1 MEIFRA
7 WPLSARQDQTGN
19 ARVLVVDIVPRGSL
33 GARRPRRLEAGML
46 VVMGVREMSVLRKSK
61 I

>member
-7 WPLSARQDQTGN
+7 WPLSACQDQTGN
-19 ARVLVVDIVPRGSL
+19 ARVLVADIVPRGSL
-33 GARRPRRLEAGML
+33 GARHARRLEAGML
-46 VVMGVREMSVLRKSK
+46 VMMGVREMSVLRKSQ